1 MNTVYIDI
9 VSEKSCQYIYE
20 TDTEDRYRTASYSLS
35 MTTTTLRK
43 IVTGVEFPK
52 EVNVY
57 KLKAVGSAIKCHV
70 TWLAFLKENSNLF
83 GNSKL

>member
-1 MNTVYIDI
+1 
-9 VSEKSCQYIYE
+9 
-20 TDTEDRYRTASYSLS
+20 

-70 TWLAFLKENSNLF
+70 TWLGFLKATGGGLGSQ
-83 GNSKL
+83 K